1 MRFTPSFLH
10 GFVTLFTWL
19 TKKCCEAFLQ
29 EMHREVLIGAKQG
42 NSVPGLLL
50 HYITA
55 LVIPTT
61 KHAISKRLT
70 SDKQKARLLI
80 AQGAE
85 AISAKVTSDK
95 RVRCERYPR

>member
-61 KHAISKRLT
+61 MLVNFITTLSIATGSVVIMITSCVIENFLT
-70 SDKQKARLLI
+70 CDIQA
-80 AQGAE
+80 
-85 AISAKVTSDK
+85 VD
-95 RVRCERYPR
+95 ER